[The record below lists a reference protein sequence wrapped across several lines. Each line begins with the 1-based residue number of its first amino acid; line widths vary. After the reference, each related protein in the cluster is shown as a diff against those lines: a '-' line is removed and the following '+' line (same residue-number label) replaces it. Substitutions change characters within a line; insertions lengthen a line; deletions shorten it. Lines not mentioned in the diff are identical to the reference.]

1 MVPIQVKKQ
10 LKRQK
15 EEKSETQQI
24 SKNGEAF

>member
-10 LKRQK
+10 LERQK
-15 EEKSETQQI
+15 EEKRETQQI